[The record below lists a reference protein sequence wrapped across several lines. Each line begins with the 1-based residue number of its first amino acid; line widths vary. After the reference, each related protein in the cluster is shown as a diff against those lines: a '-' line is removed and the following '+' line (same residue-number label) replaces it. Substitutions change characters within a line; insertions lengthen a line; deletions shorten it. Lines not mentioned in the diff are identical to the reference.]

1 VENQTDSSLMML
13 VQAGETSQLAVLFER
28 HHLPL
33 FRYLLH
39 LTRNQTVSED
49 LAQEAFMRVLKYAS
63 TYNPNLGFP
72 VWLFGIARNL
82 YFDSLR
88 RKKAES
94 ISDGFTDIRS
104 SDPMPEELVTRKQDV
119 TLLEK
124 ALQQLPSDKREVLVL
139 SRFQNLRYEEIA
151 RLTSCEVGTVK
162 VRVYRAL
169 KQLREN
175 FRRLHEAKAA
185 QRAKLQDQE
194 GLYDI

>member
-1 VENQTDSSLMML
+1 MML
-13 VQAGETSQLAVLFER
+13 VQTGETSQLAALFER

-33 FRYLLH
+33 FRYLMH
-39 LTRNQTVSED
+39 LTRNQTVAED
-49 LAQEAFMRVLKYAS
+49 LVQESFVRVLKYAA

-88 RKKAES
+88 RKKTES
-94 ISDGFTDIRS
+94 INEGFIDIRS
-104 SDPMPEELVTRKQDV
+104 SAPMPEELVTRKQDV

-175 FRRLHEAKAA
+175 FCRLRDAKAA
-185 QRAKLQDQE
+185 QQGKSNDQE
-194 GLYDI
+194 GLYDV

>member
-1 VENQTDSSLMML
+1 VENQTDSSLMVL

-33 FRYLLH
+33 FRYLMH
-39 LTRNQTVSED
+39 LTRNQTLSED
-49 LAQEAFMRVLKYAS
+49 LVQESFMRVLKYAA
-63 TYNPNLGFP
+63 TYNPNLGFT

-88 RKKAES
+88 KKKTES
-94 ISDGFTDIRS
+94 ISDGFADIRS
-104 SDPMPEELVTRKQDV
+104 SAPMPEELVTRKQDV

-151 RLTSCEVGTVK
+151 QLMKCEAGTVK

-175 FRRLHEAKAA
+175 FARLQDAKA
-185 QRAKLQDQE
+185 QRAKLPDPE
-194 GLYDI
+194 GLYDV